1 MWPSLRQR
9 VTKIKMISV
18 NVKKL
23 VISAVFKK
31 YNMIVYFNWDRRKQL
46 CNSIY
51 PFLVVTL
58 FGMSLLLDHLAIKGS
73 SENQKFFL
81 YSCSRFVDHT
91 DKVVLFKKVALFR
104 FKNGKRKLMRPSLL
118 RSTKWNA
125 SLILAVTLQ
134 SWLPCVGLYSGKPTF
149 L

>member
-31 YNMIVYFNWDRRKQL
+31 YSMIVYFNWDKRKQL

-58 FGMSLLLDHLAIKGS
+58 FGMSLLLHHLAIKGS